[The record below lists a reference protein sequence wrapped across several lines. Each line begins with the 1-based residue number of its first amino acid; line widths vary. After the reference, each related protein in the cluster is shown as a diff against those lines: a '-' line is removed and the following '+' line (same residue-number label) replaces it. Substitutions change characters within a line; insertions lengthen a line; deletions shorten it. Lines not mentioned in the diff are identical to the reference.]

1 MAGPVLRFVFIKAHK
16 IRKTSGAV
24 TKMSLSFVI
33 MTENTARASLY
44 GVKDAP
50 KIRTYHK
57 GIPLWREGHAKNKDS
72 NRRI

>member
-1 MAGPVLRFVFIKAHK
+1 MRFVFIKAHK

-24 TKMSLSFVI
+24 TRMSLSFVI
-33 MTENTARASLY
+33 IIENTTRTSLY
-44 GVKDAP
+44 GVKGAP

-57 GIPLWREGHAKNKDS
+57 GIPLWRKGRAKNKDT